1 MNNHSPL
8 TTHHAPH
15 RIVVI
20 GGGITGLAAAH
31 RLIELRLEKS
41 LPMEVLLLEAS
52 DRWGGNIA
60 TRWQDGFLIEEGPDA
75 FISQKPWA
83 LTLCQRI
90 GIADK
95 LIQTN
100 ETYRRTFVVHRG
112 RLHPVPEGFYMLAP
126 TKFTPFILSPLF
138 SWCGK
143 ARMAMDLI
151 LPRGPKQDD
160 ESLASFVTRRL
171 GREALDRIAQP
182 LVSGVYT
189 SDPQNL
195 SLRTTMPRFLEM
207 EKKHRSIILAMWREQ
222 QAARNGSQAA
232 GQKSRSDGGARYS
245 LFVSFKDGMATLIDE
260 LVARLPDEVV
270 RLGHH
275 VERILPHPAGS
286 ELHAVPHGWQ
296 VVLWDGTTLN
306 ADGVIITTPAY
317 HAAALVETFDHI
329 LASQLS
335 QIQYAS
341 SAVVNL
347 AYRRSDVP
355 HPLDGFG
362 FVVPAI
368 EKRSLI
374 ACSFSSVK
382 FAGRA
387 PEGYALL
394 RCFLGG
400 GIQPE
405 IYHLDDDALL
415 EAVRHEMRD
424 LLGITAPPLFSCLSR
439 HPKSMPQYAVG
450 HLQHV
455 AHIKAQLETH
465 RGLLLAGNAYGGV
478 GIPDCVRSGEEAAEK
493 LAGQFMDL

>member
-8 TTHHAPH
+8 TTHHPPH
-15 RIVVI
+15 CIVVI

-31 RLIELRLEKS
+31 RLIELRQEKS

-52 DRWGGNIA
+52 DRLGGNIA

-75 FISQKPWA
+75 FLSQKPWA
-83 LTLCQRI
+83 LKLCQRI
-90 GIADK
+90 GIANK

-112 RLHPVPEGFYMLAP
+112 KLHPVPEGFYMLAP
-126 TKFTPFILSPLF
+126 TKFTPFVFSPLF

-151 LPRGPKQDD
+151 LPRGPKQED
-160 ESLASFVTRRL
+160 ESLASFVLRRL
-171 GREALDRIAQP
+171 GREALERIAQP

-207 EKKHRSIILAMWREQ
+207 EEKHRSIILAMWREQ
-222 QAARNGSQAA
+222 QAARNGSKGA

-260 LVARLPDEVV
+260 LAARLPEGVARLNHRVESLMPDE
-270 RLGHH
+270 RGW
-275 VERILPHPAGS
+275 RIT
-286 ELHAVPHGWQ
+286 V
-296 VVLWDGTTLN
+296 TTGETLK
-306 ADGVIITTPAY
+306 ADGVIIATPAY
-317 HAAALVETFDHI
+317 HAATLVQTFDHV

-335 QIQYAS
+335 DIQYAS
-341 SAVVNL
+341 SIVVNL

-415 EAVRHEMRD
+415 EAVRREMRD

-455 AHIKAQLETH
+455 AHIRAQLENH

-493 LAGQFMDL
+493 LAGTFTGS

>member
-1 MNNHSPL
+1 MSEVDYAIRN
-8 TTHHAPH
+8 TQHAA
-15 RIVVI
+15 RLVVI

-31 RLIELRLEKS
+31 RLMELRLEKS
-41 LPMEVLLLEAS
+41 LPMDVLLLEAS

-83 LTLCQRI
+83 LKLCQRI
-90 GIADK
+90 PTCRDK

-100 ETYRRTFVVHRG
+100 EAYRRTFVVHRG

-138 SWCGK
+138 SWRGK

-151 LPRGPKQDD
+151 LPRGPKQED
-160 ESLASFVTRRL
+160 ESLASFVLRRL
-171 GREALDRIAQP
+171 GREALERIAQP

-195 SLRTTMPRFLEM
+195 SLRATMPRFLEM
-207 EKKHRSIILAMWREQ
+207 EEQHRSIILAMRRERF
-222 QAARNGSQAA
+222 AARDGNQAA
-232 GQKSRSDGGARYS
+232 GQRSRGEGGARYS
-245 LFVSFKDGMATLIDE
+245 LFVSFKDGMATLIDA
-260 LVARLPDEVV
+260 LLARLPQGVARLNHRVESLRPD
-270 RLGHH
+270 G
-275 VERILPHPAGS
+275 G
-286 ELHAVPHGWQ
+286 GWR
-296 VVLWDGTTLN
+296 VTVATGETLK
-306 ADGVIITTPAY
+306 ADGVIIATPAY
-317 HAAALVETFDHI
+317 QAATLVQAFDPV
-329 LASQLS
+329 LAAQLS
-335 QIQYAS
+335 EIPYAS
-341 SAVVNL
+341 SIVVHL

-368 EKRSLI
+368 EKRRLI

-387 PEGYALL
+387 PAGYALL

-439 HPKSMPQYAVG
+439 HPQSMPQYAVG
-450 HLQHV
+450 HLQRV
-455 AHIKAQLETH
+455 AHIRARLQTH
-465 RGLLLAGNAYGGV
+465 RGLLVAGNAYGGV

-493 LAGQFMDL
+493 LAGEFMHS